1 MVACAPNHCTMCNHH
16 CLFWPLDVQN
26 KIWYICGND
35 MHFSNE
41 DWVYV
46 NDIHFINEDGV
57 LNHIIV
63 GLFEALNI
71 SSMDWT
77 SWFLL
82 VKCQLTNKIII
93 YIKNNDTNFNTL
105 TIVCCFNLYCV
116 FAHHYNFLRLSTRPI
131 WPCDVQGMSLCHK
144 WQ

>member
-1 MVACAPNHCTMCNHH
+1 
-16 CLFWPLDVQN
+16 
-26 KIWYICGND
+26 

-71 SSMDWT
+71 SSMD
-77 SWFLL
+77 
-82 VKCQLTNKIII
+82 
-93 YIKNNDTNFNTL
+93 
-105 TIVCCFNLYCV
+105 
-116 FAHHYNFLRLSTRPI
+116 
-131 WPCDVQGMSLCHK
+131 
-144 WQ
+144 